1 MKNVVILTNERQRGI
16 IYGKNKNCWTYL
28 LDGDTTVMLSGDVQK
43 DSLRLQQA
51 TNYENGV
58 KLVDFSVYMQREL
71 VKKFGKWHLDEFK
84 DEIRPYYV

>member
-1 MKNVVILTNERQRGI
+1 MKKVVILTNERQREI
-16 IYGKNKNCWTYL
+16 IYGKNKKGWTYL

-51 TNYENGV
+51 TNYENGA

-71 VKKFGKWHLDEFK
+71 VEKLGKWHLEEFK
-84 DEIRPYYV
+84 DELRTF